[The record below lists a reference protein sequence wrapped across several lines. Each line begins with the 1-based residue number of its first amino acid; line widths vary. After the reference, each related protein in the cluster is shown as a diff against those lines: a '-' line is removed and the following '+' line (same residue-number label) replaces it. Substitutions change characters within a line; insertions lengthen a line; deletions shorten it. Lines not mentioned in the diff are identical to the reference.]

1 MNLFVRSRPD
11 FCSADSLPALLNTRH
26 PESRKALAV
35 WVFPT
40 ILFWLKCCPPAQ
52 VNIVSWMES
61 VFVFVFYVFVFWLK
75 YCPQTMVCIINE
87 GHDRGVGS
95 PEGGPASIH
104 RWYHIITPSKY
115 YHIRPSV
122 KISSDWSKYSCE
134 RYYMKENKGFVS
146 TQVGQ
151 GGESW
156 PGTLKSQIQTIFHNT
171 KKYFIMPKKQ
181 CPGWIL
187 HNFGLKSCSKAVQS
201 VASTPVARYTSAH

>member
-1 MNLFVRSRPD
+1 MEPIVFIFFST
-11 FCSADSLPALLNTRH
+11 LNTEKIKIEILSN
-26 PESRKALAV
+26 PWGTK
-35 WVFPT
+35 T
-40 ILFWLKCCPPAQ
+40 IVVKLQSNDFIMFWLKYCPPVQ
-52 VNIVSWMES
+52 VNSVSWMES

-134 RYYMKENKGFVS
+134 RYYLKDNKRFV
-146 TQVGQ
+146 TTDVCQVRLDR
-151 GGESW
+151 EVKAD
-156 PGTLKSQIQTIFHNT
+156 P
-171 KKYFIMPKKQ
+171 
-181 CPGWIL
+181 IL
-187 HNFGLKSCSKAVQS
+187 WNPYYK
-201 VASTPVARYTSAH
+201 

>member
-1 MNLFVRSRPD
+1 MVRKGTMNLFVRSRPD
-11 FCSADSLPALLNTRH
+11 FCSADSLPALFNTRH

-122 KISSDWSKYSCE
+122 KISSYWSKYSCE
-134 RYYMKENKGFVS
+134 RYYLKDNKWLVTTGVSGWTGRWKLTWYSEN
-146 TQVGQ
+146 
-151 GGESW
+151 
-156 PGTLKSQIQTIFHNT
+156 PNT
-171 KKYFIMPKKQ
+171 NNI
-181 CPGWIL
+181 
-187 HNFGLKSCSKAVQS
+187 S
-201 VASTPVARYTSAH
+201 